1 MLFNPTPI
9 TVDEPAG
16 ASAVTVITT
25 VVTTTTVATPSAPVV
40 VAGAG
45 VVRAAE
51 DVSPV
56 AVTLDTT
63 EEGERLGPTPAE
75 VVEVPGVLVREDAL
89 EELAKPL
96 VVVFKVALT
105 AVVLAM
111 LVVKVPLA
119 TVGDEVVPLV
129 VGLANPNVGG
139 YDEPN

>member
-9 TVDEPAG
+9 TADELAAG
-16 ASAVTVITT
+16 LAVTVITT
-25 VVTTTTVATPSAPVV
+25 VVITTTVATPSAPVV

-45 VVRAAE
+45 VVRGAE
-51 DVSPV
+51 DVSPAV
-56 AVTLDTT
+56 VTLDTV
-63 EEGERLGPTPAE
+63 EEGERLGATPAE
-75 VVEVPGVLVREDAL
+75 VVEVPKVLTGEDAP

-96 VVVFKVALT
+96 VVVFDVALT

-119 TVGDEVVPLV
+119 TVGVVPLV
-129 VGLANPNVGG
+129 VGLPNPNVAT